1 MGIALV
7 IVLIL
12 LALVTGMLGAI
23 VKGLFWLF
31 ILTVVFLIA
40 AYFVGRSARRD

>member
-7 IVLIL
+7 VVLIL
-12 LALVTGMLGAI
+12 LALVTGVLGAI

-31 ILTVVFLIA
+31 IFTVIFLIA
-40 AYFVGRSARRD
+40 AYFVGRSASRR